1 MPTLFDYQR
10 QKKFAR
16 DFYDQYGKEDGEVT
30 DPRGRAFLEQYYQE
44 PTASPILERGALNE
58 QLANVDAIRRQLMAR
73 GMNAVQ
79 AEDAAERTIEQQ
91 RQSIRGSGMYED
103 WVREQEPPIL
113 PGSPAMQAGVQRDE
127 AGNVI
132 PRTPFEPELTEE
144 EFTEREL
151 RRQMIAPDV
160 SAAAKA
166 DYDVGTLDT
175 RIEGAKAAV
184 EQLIAELPERRSRA
198 DLDNARNIFLKKQQ
212 DILFDPA
219 SSPDDLLD
227 AATRIKRAQLI
238 TNPARDST
246 VVRGPGH
253 GAQPGDY
260 ILTREQQNEW
270 EALINEEDGTT
281 TYRRGN
287 RELIVPTDERLTGDY
302 STRVTTQQQ

>member
-1 MPTLFDYQR
+1 MPSLFDYQKR
-10 QKKFAR
+10 KKFAR
-16 DFYDQYGKEDGEVT
+16 DFYDQYGMEEGAVT

-91 RQSIRGSGMYED
+91 RQSIRGSGMYDD
-103 WVREQEPPIL
+103 WVKEQEPPIL

-127 AGNVI
+127 SGDVI
-132 PRTPFEPELTEE
+132 PRTPFEPELTED
-144 EFTEREL
+144 EFVEREL

-160 SAAAKA
+160 SATAKA
-166 DYDVGTLDT
+166 DYDVGTLDA

-184 EQLIAELPERRSRA
+184 EQLIAELPERISDA
-198 DLDNARNIFLKKQQ
+198 SLNDANNKFLKKQQ

-219 SSPDDLLD
+219 SSTDDILD
-227 AATRIKRAQLI
+227 AEARIKRAQLI
-238 TNPARDST
+238 TNPTRSST
-246 VVRGPGH
+246 GPQAPGH
-253 GAQPGDY
+253 GAQPIDF
-260 ILTREQQNEW
+260 LTRNQQAE
-270 EALINEEDGTT
+270 LSVLHNEEDGTT

-287 RELIVPTDERLTGDY
+287 RDLIVPTDERLTGDY
-302 STRVTTQQQ
+302 PTRVTTQQQ

>member
-1 MPTLFDYQR
+1 MPSLFDYQK

-16 DFYDQYGKEDGEVT
+16 DFYDQYGMEEGEVT

-44 PTASPILERGALNE
+44 PTASPILERGALE
-58 QLANVDAIRRQLMAR
+58 GQLANVDAIRRQLMAR

-79 AEDAAERTIEQQ
+79 ADDAAERTIEQQ

-103 WVREQEPPIL
+103 YARKQEPPIL

-127 AGNVI
+127 AGNII
-132 PRTPFEPELTEE
+132 PRTPFEPELTED

-166 DYDVGTLDT
+166 DYDVGTLAT

-184 EQLIAELPERRSRA
+184 EQLIAELPEKRSSA
-198 DLDNARNIFLKKQQ
+198 SLDNARNIFLKKQQ

-219 SSPDDLLD
+219 SSPDDIFD
-227 AATRIKRAQLI
+227 AEARIKRAQLI
-238 TNPARDST
+238 TDPARGST
-246 VVRGPGH
+246 GPRGPGQVLH
-253 GAQPGDY
+253 PAEL
-260 ILTREQQNEW
+260 LTLDQQTEW
-270 EALINEEDGTT
+270 EALINEVDGTT

-302 STRVTTQQQ
+302 PTRVTTQQQ